1 MFYWTKTDSEFR
13 SNGQFL
19 WIPSIGREG
28 SGTYTCFAENI
39 YSSGNIGKANGTIE
53 IDVQCQLINI
63 FARYIIVYS
72 IKANLTSLWWYF
84 LYFVL
89 IYKTAYDFVVNYFS
103 FRNLNNM
110 PLLFKLF
117 GLQKSML
124 TTFIW

>member
-1 MFYWTKTDSEFR
+1 MYGYREERKKTVEGRNLNVTCSYLSGKPPATMFYWTKTDSEFR

-72 IKANLTSLWWYF
+72 IKANLTSL
-84 LYFVL
+84 
-89 IYKTAYDFVVNYFS
+89 
-103 FRNLNNM
+103 
-110 PLLFKLF
+110 
-117 GLQKSML
+117 
-124 TTFIW
+124 